1 MVNWRQIQ
9 EKGKKRFVLL
19 SGLVLSMPLALD
31 YYIIKFLISSFR
43 IDFAFIELLTVWIIC
58 LLSGLTFALYGWSR
72 MEKDWLNNN
81 SLFK

>member
-43 IDFAFIELLTVWIIC
+43 VRFAFIELLIVWIIC
-58 LLSGLTFALYGWSR
+58 LLLGLIFALYSWSR